1 MCLGLIDKQWMN
13 QRGFE
18 TYLKDGTTIIYKDVN
33 EIQVGVKNSYYR
45 FYYIIDDVG
54 KYHLRSTKF
63 YDWDSFNTFY
73 EEFKELVMT
82 LKWKDDDL

>member
-1 MCLGLIDKQWMN
+1 MGEINKQWMN
-13 QRGFE
+13 QKGFE
-18 TYLKDGTTIIYKDVN
+18 TYSKDGTTMIYKDVN
-33 EIQVGVKNSYYR
+33 EIKVGVENSYYR

-63 YDWDSFNTFY
+63 YDWDSFDNFY
-73 EEFKELVMT
+73 NEFKELVMT

>member
-1 MCLGLIDKQWMN
+1 MGKIDKQWMN
-13 QRGFE
+13 QRGFDE
-18 TYLKDGTTIIYKDVN
+18 YLKDGNTLIFKDVN
-33 EIQVGVKNSYYR
+33 DIQVGVKNSYYR
-45 FYYIIDDVG
+45 FYYIVDTVR

-73 EEFKELVMT
+73 EEFKELVMN